1 MVISLRSNG
10 TKTHAWFIY
19 KPLNDEVTI
28 EDFICLIVSYMLTGL
43 LKVDL
48 RAKLFLLKYS

>member
-1 MVISLRSNG
+1 MVK
-10 TKTHAWFIY
+10 KTHAWFIY